1 MRILSGQSFSAIALI
16 VDINGS
22 AAMVRA
28 PTRTLLADFTRD
40 VLAGGIQAVEDSGGA
55 VVAIMGDAFLAVLP
69 DVSATAQACVMIA
82 RDLDRQCEWISN
94 AQDDDPEAW
103 PYAPGGPSL
112 KIAFESGE
120 MEATDIST
128 RRLGTQLLL
137 IGEPIIYS
145 QRISAA
151 GTGNRCVCGPQA
163 AHLLRESGHV
173 LEGPTVYRSTKSDE
187 PYTYFTFD
195 LGDVWVSDR
204 GGDNED
210 SYWG

>member
-82 RDLDRQCEWISN
+82 RDL
-94 AQDDDPEAW
+94 
-103 PYAPGGPSL
+103 
-112 KIAFESGE
+112 
-120 MEATDIST
+120 
-128 RRLGTQLLL
+128 
-137 IGEPIIYS
+137 
-145 QRISAA
+145 
-151 GTGNRCVCGPQA
+151 
-163 AHLLRESGHV
+163 
-173 LEGPTVYRSTKSDE
+173 
-187 PYTYFTFD
+187 
-195 LGDVWVSDR
+195 
-204 GGDNED
+204 
-210 SYWG
+210 